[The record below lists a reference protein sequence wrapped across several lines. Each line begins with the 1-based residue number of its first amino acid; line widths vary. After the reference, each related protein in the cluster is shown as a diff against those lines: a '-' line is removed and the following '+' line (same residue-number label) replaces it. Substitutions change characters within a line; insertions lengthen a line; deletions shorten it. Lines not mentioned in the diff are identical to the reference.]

1 MTPTPTAPATFAT
14 TDSDTAT
21 LAAGG
26 TTQRSRVRSAVNAA
40 LNSPKVTS
48 PGGSTSVSDRI
59 ATSTKRLNDN
69 VKKFNA
75 NVKKVAAGL
84 AGDAKAAK
92 TGAGERGRT
101 GGVAR
106 DAKAAKTG
114 AGERPHRHRADRS
127 TNSDK

>member
-1 MTPTPTAPATFAT
+1 M
-14 TDSDTAT
+14 
-21 LAAGG
+21 
-26 TTQRSRVRSAVNAA
+26 
-40 LNSPKVTS
+40 TS

-84 AGDAKAAK
+84 AGTTPLKLGRELAAP
-92 TGAGERGRT
+92 RCRQ
-101 GGVAR
+101 